1 MAYDKIKQKLVKEN
15 SRFEFDQ
22 TIYLDLFLNINKEK
36 AEKHQAYL
44 DQIKTDLKIM
54 KDTYSKYSESGD
66 GQS

>member
-1 MAYDKIKQKLVKEN
+1 VTYDKIKQKLVKEN

>member
-1 MAYDKIKQKLVKEN
+1 MTYDKIKQKLVKEN